1 MFDGPKSLNRIFETN
16 TQSVLSEIGI
26 HAQNAGFLDDN
37 EAYQQL
43 KKDAMENI
51 LKSAP
56 KGLRRRLAAMEC

>member
-26 HAQNAGFLDDN
+26 PAQNAGFLDDN

-56 KGLRRRLAAMEC
+56 KGLRKRLAAMEC